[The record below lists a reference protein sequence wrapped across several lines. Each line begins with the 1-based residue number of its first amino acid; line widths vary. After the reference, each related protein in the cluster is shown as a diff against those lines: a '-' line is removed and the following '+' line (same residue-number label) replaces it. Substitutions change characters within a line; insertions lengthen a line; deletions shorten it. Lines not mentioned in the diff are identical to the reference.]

1 MASRASC
8 KASARFHESHT
19 LCISGGYVHTH
30 TITLTHGHDH
40 FRTDG
45 THSHRHS
52 SAELERSVEAIPV
65 IGDRYD
71 AEQQKRV
78 LW

>member
-30 TITLTHGHDH
+30 TIAHTH
-40 FRTDG
+40 
-45 THSHRHS
+45 
-52 SAELERSVEAIPV
+52 
-65 IGDRYD
+65 
-71 AEQQKRV
+71 AEQQKREV
-78 LW
+78 ENDFAAAVEKARRYGLTDEEIREILGLILED